1 MLHPLGLEYRVKLK
15 SSRSF
20 FTVENPSTSIYEVP
34 MQFEKKPPQSVTVTW
49 PAAEPYLDTDEAAA
63 LLRIHPKTLQ
73 RMAKRG
79 EIQGV
84 RVGKLWRFRV
94 SDLPRK
100 TG

>member
-1 MLHPLGLEYRVKLK
+1 
-15 SSRSF
+15 
-20 FTVENPSTSIYEVP
+20 
-34 MQFEKKPPQSVTVTW
+34 MQFEKKPPQSVAATW

-63 LLRIHPKTLQ
+63 LLKIHPKTLQ